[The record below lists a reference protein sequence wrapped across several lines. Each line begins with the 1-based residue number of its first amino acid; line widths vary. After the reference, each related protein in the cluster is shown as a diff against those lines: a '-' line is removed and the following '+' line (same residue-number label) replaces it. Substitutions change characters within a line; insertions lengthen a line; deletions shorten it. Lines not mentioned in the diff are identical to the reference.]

1 MLFCIDSA
9 HNWNSL
15 FLGADAVAN
24 VMSTKY
30 GIDKSQLLDA
40 ESSQSLG
47 VRLALGETEIV
58 NETRDFLLENGV
70 SLDSFSQV
78 RPLLASVCRSLF
90 GDTLMSLETW
100 IQS

>member
-1 MLFCIDSA
+1 M
-9 HNWNSL
+9 
-15 FLGADAVAN
+15 AN
-24 VMSTKY
+24 KY
-30 GIDKSQLLDA
+30 GVDKSQLLDP

-78 RPLLASVCRSLF
+78 CLTRSGLASFLYR
-90 GDTLMSLETW
+90 
-100 IQS
+100 